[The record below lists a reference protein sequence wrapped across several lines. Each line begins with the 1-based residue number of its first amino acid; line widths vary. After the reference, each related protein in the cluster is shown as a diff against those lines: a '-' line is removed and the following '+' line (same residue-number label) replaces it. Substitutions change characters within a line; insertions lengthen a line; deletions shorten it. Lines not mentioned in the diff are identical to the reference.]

1 MRILC
6 EYCGVVE
13 LVKRRALDP
22 KVVGSKPTPAAKNA
36 HRWAISCPVGPAL

>member
-1 MRILC
+1 MRILYEFIY

-22 KVVGSKPTPAAKNA
+22 KVVGSKPTPAATFDT
-36 HRWAISCPVGPAL
+36 HF